1 MPPRPPYLSLAL
13 LSASA
18 LAYEIL
24 LMRLFS
30 IIQWHHFAYL
40 VIALALLGYGFS
52 GTLLW
57 RFGERLVRHYR
68 WSYSAA
74 VLLFAL
80 SSLGAFLLAQAIDFN
95 IEELLWNPRQV
106 PRLILLFLLLTLP
119 FLFAAGAVCMT
130 FMAFG
135 EERTS
140 TVYAA
145 DLLGA
150 GAGSLAIIGLMYLL
164 LPERILVVVSLAGV
178 VAAWLAVREL
188 QLPNERRVHAALG
201 VIVLV
206 LLASAPHVRLT
217 YSPYK
222 GLAQTLHIKGS
233 EVIETHSSPLGYL
246 TLVTSEEV
254 PLRHAPGLSLIADS
268 LPPPQLGLFTDAD
281 NLSAITAYPDAPQ
294 ALSYLDRT
302 TAALPYHL
310 QRPDKLLV
318 IGSGTGSDLLLA
330 RYHDVNAI
338 DALELNPQVVEL
350 VNQRFA
356 DYAGPVYDDPG
367 TRLHIAE
374 ARDFLNHT
382 DERYDL
388 IQMAL
393 VDAAGASASGLYALN
408 ESYLYTREAL
418 ALYLSRLAPDGYLA
432 ITRWIKLPP
441 RDTLKLFATALQAM
455 QELGVAEPERRLV
468 LIRSWQTGTL
478 LIKNGPFSDGELDAV
493 SRFCEERFFDLAY
506 TPQIT
511 EGESNRYNQL
521 AEPYFHTA
529 TQVLASG
536 DAEAFF
542 DNYKFNLR
550 PASDDRP
557 YFHHFFKWPSFFEA
571 LELRGQG
578 GMPLIE
584 WGYVILLVT
593 LAVTVLIGALLILLP
608 LALSTR
614 NRPARSTGV
623 DTWRVV
629 LYFFAIGL
637 AFLFIEIAF
646 IQRFLR
652 FLHHPIYAIAVSL
665 TAFLVFA
672 GLGSRSCQGLSGR
685 FGQDAVATAAI
696 TGIALLSLLYLLSLG
711 WIFTALGNLPLML
724 KMLCSLAL
732 IAPLAFLMGLPF
744 PLALTAV
751 KRHAGPLVP
760 WAWGVNGYASV
771 ISASLATLI
780 AIHFG
785 FSSVIL
791 AAVAIYLLALC
802 VFPRPRRDGKPT
814 AQIASA

>member
-1 MPPRPPYLSLAL
+1 
-13 LSASA
+13 
-18 LAYEIL
+18 
-24 LMRLFS
+24 
-30 IIQWHHFAYL
+30 
-40 VIALALLGYGFS
+40 
-52 GTLLW
+52 
-57 RFGERLVRHYR
+57 
-68 WSYSAA
+68 
-74 VLLFAL
+74 
-80 SSLGAFLLAQAIDFN
+80 
-95 IEELLWNPRQV
+95 
-106 PRLILLFLLLTLP
+106 
-119 FLFAAGAVCMT
+119 
-130 FMAFG
+130 
-135 EERTS
+135 
-140 TVYAA
+140 
-145 DLLGA
+145 
-150 GAGSLAIIGLMYLL
+150 
-164 LPERILVVVSLAGV
+164 
-178 VAAWLAVREL
+178 
-188 QLPNERRVHAALG
+188 
-201 VIVLV
+201 
-206 LLASAPHVRLT
+206 
-217 YSPYK
+217 
-222 GLAQTLHIKGS
+222 
-233 EVIETHSSPLGYL
+233 
-246 TLVTSEEV
+246 
-254 PLRHAPGLSLIADS
+254 
-268 LPPPQLGLFTDAD
+268 
-281 NLSAITAYPDAPQ
+281 
-294 ALSYLDRT
+294 
-302 TAALPYHL
+302 
-310 QRPDKLLV
+310 
-318 IGSGTGSDLLLA
+318 
-330 RYHDVNAI
+330 
-338 DALELNPQVVEL
+338 
-350 VNQRFA
+350 
-356 DYAGPVYDDPG
+356 
-367 TRLHIAE
+367 
-374 ARDFLNHT
+374 
-382 DERYDL
+382 
-388 IQMAL
+388 
-393 VDAAGASASGLYALN
+393 
-408 ESYLYTREAL
+408 
-418 ALYLSRLAPDGYLA
+418 
-432 ITRWIKLPP
+432 
-441 RDTLKLFATALQAM
+441 
-455 QELGVAEPERRLV
+455 VAEPERRLV